1 MKKGQKL
8 VLLLPLW
15 ILVLCG
21 DWAVLS
27 GVVRFSLLEKLI
39 LIGGTGI
46 GLFFATWG
54 ILKSKQN
61 EVRERKI
68 FSIKEKLNGILVLS
82 ASSIYTLG
90 IWLSYTLGIWLST
103 PSAGLLKEIVMALGL
118 LVQLIFLVYFIS
130 RKADEQA
137 DERFYTNLSKAAMTA
152 FASSIIFLLTLALL
166 LTIVKGLYIPGGIF
180 FIVAGVLVLLF
191 NFVFMYLES
200 RGA

>member
-1 MKKGQKL
+1 MKISQKL

-15 ILVLCG
+15 ILVLWG

-27 GVVRFSLLEKLI
+27 GGVRFSLLEKLI

-54 ILKSKQN
+54 VLKSKQN
-61 EVRERKI
+61 GVRERKI
-68 FSIKEKLNGILVLS
+68 FSIKEKLNGVLVLS
-82 ASSIYTLG
+82 ASSI
-90 IWLSYTLGIWLST
+90 YTLGIWLST
-103 PSAGLLKEIVMALGL
+103 PSAGLLKEIVMGIGL
-118 LVQLIFLVYFIS
+118 LVQLVFLGYFIL
-130 RKADEQA
+130 RKADEEA
-137 DERFYTNLSKAAMTA
+137 DERFYANLSKAAMTA

-166 LTIVKGLYIPGGIF
+166 LTIVRGVYVPGGIF
-180 FIVAGVLVLLF
+180 FIVAGMLVLLF

>member
-27 GVVRFSLLEKLI
+27 GIVRFSLLEKLI

-54 ILKSKQN
+54 VLKSKRN
-61 EVRERKI
+61 EVRERKV

-82 ASSIYTLG
+82 ASS
-90 IWLSYTLGIWLST
+90 S
-103 PSAGLLKEIVMALGL
+103 
-118 LVQLIFLVYFIS
+118 
-130 RKADEQA
+130 
-137 DERFYTNLSKAAMTA
+137 
-152 FASSIIFLLTLALL
+152 
-166 LTIVKGLYIPGGIF
+166 
-180 FIVAGVLVLLF
+180 
-191 NFVFMYLES
+191 
-200 RGA
+200 

>member
-1 MKKGQKL
+1 MKISQKL
-8 VLLLPLW
+8 ALLLPLW
-15 ILVLCG
+15 ILVLWG

-27 GVVRFSLLEKLI
+27 GAVRFSLLEKLI

-54 ILKSKQN
+54 ALKSKQN

-90 IWLSYTLGIWLST
+90 IWLST
-103 PSAGLLKEIVMALGL
+103 PPAGLLKEIVMAVGL
-118 LVQLIFLVYFIS
+118 LVQLVFLGYFIL
-130 RKADEQA
+130 RKADEEA
-137 DERFYTNLSKAAMTA
+137 DERFYANLSKAAMTA

-166 LTIVKGLYIPGGIF
+166 LMIVKGLYIPGGIF

>member
-1 MKKGQKL
+1 MKISQKL
-8 VLLLPLW
+8 ALLLPLW
-15 ILVLCG
+15 ILVLWG

-27 GVVRFSLLEKLI
+27 GIVRFSLLEKLI

-54 ILKSKQN
+54 ALKSKQN

-90 IWLSYTLGIWLST
+90 IWLST
-103 PSAGLLKEIVMALGL
+103 PPAGLLKEIVMAVGL
-118 LVQLIFLVYFIS
+118 LVQLVFLGYFIL

-137 DERFYTNLSKAAMTA
+137 DERFYANLSKAAMTA
-152 FASSIIFLLTLALL
+152 FASSIVVLLTLALL
-166 LTIVKGLYIPGGIF
+166 LTIMKELYIPGGIF

>member
-1 MKKGQKL
+1 MKISQKL
-8 VLLLPLW
+8 ALLLPLW

-27 GVVRFSLLEKLI
+27 GAVRFSLLEKLI

-54 ILKSKQN
+54 ALKSKQN

-90 IWLSYTLGIWLST
+90 IWLST
-103 PSAGLLKEIVMALGL
+103 PPAGLLKEIVMAVGL
-118 LVQLIFLVYFIS
+118 LVQLVFLGYFIL

-137 DERFYTNLSKAAMTA
+137 DERFYANLSKAAMTA
-152 FASSIIFLLTLALL
+152 FASSIVVLLTLALL
-166 LTIVKGLYIPGGIF
+166 LTIMKELYIPGGIF

>member
-1 MKKGQKL
+1 MKISQKL
-8 VLLLPLW
+8 ALLLPLW

-27 GVVRFSLLEKLI
+27 GLVRFSLLEKLI
-39 LIGGTGI
+39 LIGGTGV

-61 EVRERKI
+61 EVRERQI

-90 IWLSYTLGIWLST
+90 IWLST
-103 PSAGLLKEIVMALGL
+103 PPAGFLKEIVMAVGL
-118 LVQLIFLVYFIS
+118 LVQLVFLGYFIL

-137 DERFYTNLSKAAMTA
+137 DERFYANLSKSAMTA
-152 FASSIIFLLTLALL
+152 FASSIVVLLTLALL
-166 LTIVKGLYIPGGIF
+166 LTIMKELYIPGGIF

>member
-1 MKKGQKL
+1 MKKSHKL

-15 ILVLCG
+15 ILVLWG

-27 GVVRFSLLEKLI
+27 GIVRFSLLEKLI

-54 ILKSKQN
+54 ALKSKQN
-61 EVRERKI
+61 EVRERKV

-90 IWLSYTLGIWLST
+90 IWLST
-103 PSAGLLKEIVMALGL
+103 PPAGFLKEIVMAVGL
-118 LVQLIFLVYFIS
+118 LVQLVFLGYFIL
-130 RKADEQA
+130 RKADEEA
-137 DERFYTNLSKAAMTA
+137 DERFYANLSKAAMTA
-152 FASSIIFLLTLALL
+152 FASSIVVLLTLALL
-166 LTIVKGLYIPGGIF
+166 LTIMKELYIPGGIF

>member
-15 ILVLCG
+15 ILVFWR

-27 GVVRFSLLEKLI
+27 GIVRFSLLEKLI
-39 LIGGTGI
+39 LICGTGI

-54 ILKSKQN
+54 ALKSKQN

-90 IWLSYTLGIWLST
+90 IWLST

-118 LVQLIFLVYFIS
+118 LVQLIFLGYFIL
-130 RKADEQA
+130 RKADEEA
-137 DERFYTNLSKAAMTA
+137 DERFYANLSKAAMTA
-152 FASSIIFLLTLALL
+152 FASSIVVLLTLALL
-166 LTIVKGLYIPGGIF
+166 LTIMKELYIPGGIF

>member
-15 ILVLCG
+15 ILVLWG
-21 DWAVLS
+21 DWAVSS

-54 ILKSKQN
+54 VLKSKQN
-61 EVRERKI
+61 GVRERKI
-68 FSIKEKLNGILVLS
+68 FSIKEKLNGVLVLS

-90 IWLSYTLGIWLST
+90 IWFST
-103 PSAGLLKEIVMALGL
+103 PSAGLLKEIVMAVGL
-118 LVQLIFLVYFIS
+118 LVQLIFLLYFIS
-130 RKADEQA
+130 RKADEEA
-137 DERFYTNLSKAAMTA
+137 DERFYANLSKAAMTA
-152 FASSIIFLLTLALL
+152 FASSIVVLLTLALL
-166 LTIVKGLYIPGGIF
+166 LTIVRGLYIPGGIF
-180 FIVAGVLVLLF
+180 FIVAGMLVLLF

>member
-1 MKKGQKL
+1 MKKSQKL

-15 ILVLCG
+15 ILVLWA
-21 DWAVLS
+21 DWVVLS

-46 GLFFATWG
+46 GLFFTTWG
-54 ILKSKQN
+54 ALKSKKN

-90 IWLSYTLGIWLST
+90 ILLST
-103 PSAGLLKEIVMALGL
+103 PFAGLLKEIVMALGL

-130 RKADEQA
+130 RKADEEA
-137 DERFYTNLSKAAMTA
+137 DERFYANLSKAAMTA
-152 FASSIIFLLTLALL
+152 FASSIVVLLTLALL
-166 LTIVKGLYIPGGIF
+166 LTIVRGLFVPGGIF
-180 FIVAGVLVLLF
+180 FIVAGMLVLLF

>member
-1 MKKGQKL
+1 MKISQKL

-15 ILVLCG
+15 ILVLWG
-21 DWAVLS
+21 DLAVLS
-27 GVVRFSLLEKLI
+27 GAVQFSSLEKLI

-54 ILKSKQN
+54 VLKSKQN
-61 EVRERKI
+61 GVRERKI
-68 FSIKEKLNGILVLS
+68 FSIKEKLNGILDLS
-82 ASSIYTLG
+82 ASSIH
-90 IWLSYTLGIWLST
+90 TLGIWLST
-103 PSAGLLKEIVMALGL
+103 PSAGLLKEIVMAVGL

-130 RKADEQA
+130 RKADEEA
-137 DERFYTNLSKAAMTA
+137 DERFYANLSKAAMTA
-152 FASSIIFLLTLALL
+152 FASSIVVLLTLALL
-166 LTIVKGLYIPGGIF
+166 LTIMKELYIPGGIF

>member
-54 ILKSKQN
+54 VLKSKQN

-90 IWLSYTLGIWLST
+90 IWLST
-103 PSAGLLKEIVMALGL
+103 PSAGLLKETVMALGL

-130 RKADEQA
+130 RKADE
-137 DERFYTNLSKAAMTA
+137 RFYANLSKAAMIA

-166 LTIVKGLYIPGGIF
+166 LTIVKGLLIPGGIF

>member
-90 IWLSYTLGIWLST
+90 IWLST
-103 PSAGLLKEIVMALGL
+103 PSAGFLKEAVMVIGL
-118 LVQLIFLVYFIS
+118 LVQLIFLLYFIS
-130 RKADEQA
+130 RKADEEA
-137 DERFYTNLSKAAMTA
+137 DERFYANLSKAAMTA

-166 LTIVKGLYIPGGIF
+166 LTIVRGLFVPGGIF
-180 FIVAGVLVLLF
+180 FIVAGMLVLLF

>member
-1 MKKGQKL
+1 MKISQKL
-8 VLLLPLW
+8 ALLLPLW
-15 ILVLCG
+15 ILVLWG

-27 GVVRFSLLEKLI
+27 GAVRFSLLEKLI

-54 ILKSKQN
+54 ALKSKQN

-90 IWLSYTLGIWLST
+90 IWLST
-103 PSAGLLKEIVMALGL
+103 PPAGLLKEIVMAVGL
-118 LVQLIFLVYFIS
+118 LVQLVFLGYFIL

-137 DERFYTNLSKAAMTA
+137 DEHFYANLSKAAMTA
-152 FASSIIFLLTLALL
+152 FASSIVVLLTLALL
-166 LTIVKGLYIPGGIF
+166 LTIMKELYIPGGIF

>member
-27 GVVRFSLLEKLI
+27 GIVRFSLLEKLI

-54 ILKSKQN
+54 VLKSKRN
-61 EVRERKI
+61 EVRERKV

-90 IWLSYTLGIWLST
+90 IWLST
-103 PSAGLLKEIVMALGL
+103 PSAGLLKEIVMAIGL

-130 RKADEQA
+130 RKADE
-137 DERFYTNLSKAAMTA
+137 RFYANLSKAAMTA
-152 FASSIIFLLTLALL
+152 FASSIVVLLTLALL
-166 LTIVKGLYIPGGIF
+166 LTIMKELYIPGGIF

>member
-27 GVVRFSLLEKLI
+27 GIVRFNLLEKLI

-90 IWLSYTLGIWLST
+90 IWLST
-103 PSAGLLKEIVMALGL
+103 PPAGFLKEIVMAVGL
-118 LVQLIFLVYFIS
+118 LVQLVFLGYFIL
-130 RKADEQA
+130 RKADEEA
-137 DERFYTNLSKAAMTA
+137 DERFYANLSKAAMTA
-152 FASSIIFLLTLALL
+152 FASSIVILLTLALL
-166 LTIVKGLYIPGGIF
+166 LTIMKELYIPGGIF

>member
-1 MKKGQKL
+1 MKISQKL
-8 VLLLPLW
+8 ALLLPLW
-15 ILVLCG
+15 ILVLWG

-27 GVVRFSLLEKLI
+27 GAVRFSLLEKLI

-54 ILKSKQN
+54 VLKSKRN
-61 EVRERKI
+61 EVRERKV

-90 IWLSYTLGIWLST
+90 IWLST
-103 PSAGLLKEIVMALGL
+103 PSAGLLKEIVMAIGL

-137 DERFYTNLSKAAMTA
+137 DERFYANLSKAAMTA
-152 FASSIIFLLTLALL
+152 FASSIVVLLTLALL
-166 LTIVKGLYIPGGIF
+166 LTIMKELYIPGGIF

>member
-1 MKKGQKL
+1 MKKSQKL

-15 ILVLCG
+15 ILVLWG

-27 GVVRFSLLEKLI
+27 GGVRFSLLEKLI
-39 LIGGTGI
+39 LIGGTGV
-46 GLFFATWG
+46 GLLFATWG

-61 EVRERKI
+61 GVRERKI

-90 IWLSYTLGIWLST
+90 IWLST
-103 PSAGLLKEIVMALGL
+103 PPAGFLKEIVMAVGL
-118 LVQLIFLVYFIS
+118 LVQLIFLGYFIL
-130 RKADEQA
+130 RKADEEA
-137 DERFYTNLSKAAMTA
+137 DERFYANLSKAAMTA
-152 FASSIIFLLTLALL
+152 FASSIVVLLTLALL

-200 RGA
+200 RGV

>member
-1 MKKGQKL
+1 M
-8 VLLLPLW
+8 W
-15 ILVLCG
+15 ILVLYG

-27 GVVRFSLLEKLI
+27 GGVRFSLLEKLI
-39 LIGGTGI
+39 FICGTGI

-54 ILKSKQN
+54 ALKSKQN

-90 IWLSYTLGIWLST
+90 IWLST
-103 PSAGLLKEIVMALGL
+103 PSAGLLKEIVMGIGL
-118 LVQLIFLVYFIS
+118 LVQLIFLGYFIL

-137 DERFYTNLSKAAMTA
+137 DERFYANLSKAAMTA
-152 FASSIIFLLTLALL
+152 FASSVVVLLTLALL

-200 RGA
+200 RGV

>member
-1 MKKGQKL
+1 MKRFQKF
-8 VLLLPLW
+8 VSLLPLW
-15 ILVLCG
+15 TLVFWG

-27 GVVRFSLLEKLI
+27 GIVRFSLLEKLI

-54 ILKSKQN
+54 VLKSKQN
-61 EVRERKI
+61 EVRERQI

-82 ASSIYTLG
+82 ASSI
-90 IWLSYTLGIWLST
+90 YTLGIWLST

-118 LVQLIFLVYFIS
+118 LVQLILLVYFIS

-137 DERFYTNLSKAAMTA
+137 DERFYANLSKAAMTA
-152 FASSIIFLLTLALL
+152 FASSIVVLLTLALL
-166 LTIVKGLYIPGGIF
+166 LTIMKELYIPGGIF

>member
-1 MKKGQKL
+1 MKISQKL
-8 VLLLPLW
+8 ALLLPLW
-15 ILVLCG
+15 ILVLWG

-27 GVVRFSLLEKLI
+27 GAVRFSLLEKLI

-54 ILKSKQN
+54 ALKSKQN

-90 IWLSYTLGIWLST
+90 IWLST
-103 PSAGLLKEIVMALGL
+103 PPAGLLKEIVMAVGL
-118 LVQLIFLVYFIS
+118 LVQLVFLGYFIL

-137 DERFYTNLSKAAMTA
+137 DERFYANLSKAAMTA
-152 FASSIIFLLTLALL
+152 FASSIVVLLTLALL

-191 NFVFMYLES
+191 NFVFIYLES

>member
-1 MKKGQKL
+1 MKTNQKL

-15 ILVLCG
+15 ILVLWG
-21 DWAVLS
+21 DLAVLS
-27 GVVRFSLLEKLI
+27 GAVQFSSLEKLI

-54 ILKSKQN
+54 VLKSKQN
-61 EVRERKI
+61 GVRERKI
-68 FSIKEKLNGILVLS
+68 FSIKEKLNGVLVLS

-90 IWLSYTLGIWLST
+90 IWFST
-103 PSAGLLKEIVMALGL
+103 PSAGLLKEIVMGIGL
-118 LVQLIFLVYFIS
+118 LVQLIFLLYFIS
-130 RKADEQA
+130 RKADEEA
-137 DERFYTNLSKAAMTA
+137 DERFYANLSKAAMTA

-180 FIVAGVLVLLF
+180 FIVAGMLVLLF
-191 NFVFMYLES
+191 NFVFIYLES

>member
-1 MKKGQKL
+1 MKISQKL
-8 VLLLPLW
+8 ALLLPLW
-15 ILVLCG
+15 ILVLWG

-27 GVVRFSLLEKLI
+27 GGVRFSLLEKLI
-39 LIGGTGI
+39 LICGTGI

-54 ILKSKQN
+54 ALKSKQN

-90 IWLSYTLGIWLST
+90 IWLST
-103 PSAGLLKEIVMALGL
+103 PPAGFLKEIVMAVGL
-118 LVQLIFLVYFIS
+118 LVQLIFLGYFIL

-137 DERFYTNLSKAAMTA
+137 DERFYANLSKAAMTA
-152 FASSIIFLLTLALL
+152 FASSIVVLLTLALL
-166 LTIVKGLYIPGGIF
+166 LTIMKELYIPGGIF
-180 FIVAGVLVLLF
+180 FIVAGMLVLLF

>member
-1 MKKGQKL
+1 MKISQKL
-8 VLLLPLW
+8 ALLLPLW
-15 ILVLCG
+15 ILVLWG

-27 GVVRFSLLEKLI
+27 GAVRFSLLEKLI

-54 ILKSKQN
+54 ALKSKQN

-90 IWLSYTLGIWLST
+90 IWLST
-103 PSAGLLKEIVMALGL
+103 PPAGLLKEIVMAVGL
-118 LVQLIFLVYFIS
+118 LVQLVFLGYFIL
-130 RKADEQA
+130 RKTDEQA
-137 DERFYTNLSKAAMTA
+137 DERFYANLSKAAMTA
-152 FASSIIFLLTLALL
+152 FASSIVVLLTLALL
-166 LTIVKGLYIPGGIF
+166 LTIMKELYIPGGIF

>member
-1 MKKGQKL
+1 MKISQKL

-15 ILVLCG
+15 ILVLWG

-27 GVVRFSLLEKLI
+27 GGVRFSLLEKLI

-54 ILKSKQN
+54 VLKSKQN
-61 EVRERKI
+61 GVRERKI
-68 FSIKEKLNGILVLS
+68 FSIKEKLNGVLVLS
-82 ASSIYTLG
+82 ASSI
-90 IWLSYTLGIWLST
+90 YTLGIWLST
-103 PSAGLLKEIVMALGL
+103 PSAGLLKEIVMGIGL
-118 LVQLIFLVYFIS
+118 LVQLVFLGCFIL
-130 RKADEQA
+130 RKADEEA
-137 DERFYTNLSKAAMTA
+137 DERFYANLSKAAMTA

-166 LTIVKGLYIPGGIF
+166 LTIVRGVYVPGGIF
-180 FIVAGVLVLLF
+180 FIVAGMLVLLF

>member
-1 MKKGQKL
+1 MKISQKL
-8 VLLLPLW
+8 ALLLPLW
-15 ILVLCG
+15 ILVLWG

-39 LIGGTGI
+39 LIGGTGV

-54 ILKSKQN
+54 VLKSKRN
-61 EVRERKI
+61 EVRERKV

-90 IWLSYTLGIWLST
+90 IWLST
-103 PSAGLLKEIVMALGL
+103 PSAGLLKETVMALGL
-118 LVQLIFLVYFIS
+118 LVQLIFLGYFIL
-130 RKADEQA
+130 RKADEEA
-137 DERFYTNLSKAAMTA
+137 DERFYANLSTAAMTA
-152 FASSIIFLLTLALL
+152 FASSIVVLLTLALL
-166 LTIVKGLYIPGGIF
+166 LTITKELYIPGGIF

>member
-1 MKKGQKL
+1 MKKSQKL

-15 ILVLCG
+15 ILVLWG

-27 GVVRFSLLEKLI
+27 GVVRFSSLEKLI

-54 ILKSKQN
+54 ALKSKQN

-90 IWLSYTLGIWLST
+90 IWLST
-103 PSAGLLKEIVMALGL
+103 PSAGLLKEIVMVIGL
-118 LVQLIFLVYFIS
+118 LVQLVFLGYFILK
-130 RKADEQA
+130 KADEEA
-137 DERFYTNLSKAAMTA
+137 DERFYANLSKAAMTA

-166 LTIVKGLYIPGGIF
+166 LTIVRGLFVPGGIF
-180 FIVAGVLVLLF
+180 FIVAGMLVLLF

>member
-1 MKKGQKL
+1 MKISQKL

-15 ILVLCG
+15 ILVLWG
-21 DWAVLS
+21 DLAVLS
-27 GVVRFSLLEKLI
+27 GAVQFSSLEKLI

-54 ILKSKQN
+54 VLKSKQN
-61 EVRERKI
+61 GVRERKI

-82 ASSIYTLG
+82 ASSIH
-90 IWLSYTLGIWLST
+90 TLGIWLST
-103 PSAGLLKEIVMALGL
+103 PSAGLLKEIVMAVGL

-130 RKADEQA
+130 RKADEEA
-137 DERFYTNLSKAAMTA
+137 DERFYANLSKAAMTA
-152 FASSIIFLLTLALL
+152 FASSIVVLLTLALL
-166 LTIVKGLYIPGGIF
+166 LTIMKELYIPGGIF

>member
-27 GVVRFSLLEKLI
+27 GIVRFSLLEKLI

-54 ILKSKQN
+54 VLKSKRN
-61 EVRERKI
+61 EVRERKV

-90 IWLSYTLGIWLST
+90 IWLST
-103 PSAGLLKEIVMALGL
+103 PPAGFLKEIVMAVGL
-118 LVQLIFLVYFIS
+118 LVQLIFLGYFIL

-137 DERFYTNLSKAAMTA
+137 DERFYANLSKAAMTA
-152 FASSIIFLLTLALL
+152 FASSIVVLLTLALL
-166 LTIVKGLYIPGGIF
+166 LTIMKELYIPGGIF

>member
-15 ILVLCG
+15 ILVLWG

-27 GVVRFSLLEKLI
+27 GIVRFSLLEKFI

-54 ILKSKQN
+54 VLKSKRN
-61 EVRERKI
+61 EVRERKV

-82 ASSIYTLG
+82 ASSI
-90 IWLSYTLGIWLST
+90 YTLGIWLST

-118 LVQLIFLVYFIS
+118 LVQLIFLGYFIL
-130 RKADEQA
+130 RKADEEA
-137 DERFYTNLSKAAMTA
+137 DERFYANLSKAAMTA
-152 FASSIIFLLTLALL
+152 FASSIVVLLTLALL
-166 LTIVKGLYIPGGIF
+166 LTIMKELYIPGGIF

>member
-1 MKKGQKL
+1 MKISQKL

-15 ILVLCG
+15 ILVLWG
-21 DWAVLS
+21 DWAVLY
-27 GVVRFSLLEKLI
+27 GVVRFSLLGKLI

-46 GLFFATWG
+46 GLFSATWG

-68 FSIKEKLNGILVLS
+68 FSIKEKLNGVLVLS
-82 ASSIYTLG
+82 ASSI
-90 IWLSYTLGIWLST
+90 YTLGIWLST
-103 PSAGLLKEIVMALGL
+103 PSAGLLKEIVMGIGL
-118 LVQLIFLVYFIS
+118 LVQLVFLGYFIL
-130 RKADEQA
+130 RKADEEA
-137 DERFYTNLSKAAMTA
+137 DERFYANLSKAAMTA

-166 LTIVKGLYIPGGIF
+166 LTIVRGVYVPGGIF
-180 FIVAGVLVLLF
+180 FIVAGMLVLLF

>member
-1 MKKGQKL
+1 MKISQKL
-8 VLLLPLW
+8 ALLLPLW
-15 ILVLCG
+15 ILVLWG

-27 GVVRFSLLEKLI
+27 GAVRFSLLEKLI

-54 ILKSKQN
+54 ALKSKQN

-90 IWLSYTLGIWLST
+90 IWLST
-103 PSAGLLKEIVMALGL
+103 PPAGLLKEIVMAVGL
-118 LVQLIFLVYFIS
+118 LVQLVFLGYFIL

-137 DERFYTNLSKAAMTA
+137 DERFYANLSKAAMTA
-152 FASSIIFLLTLALL
+152 FAGSIVVLLTLALL
-166 LTIVKGLYIPGGIF
+166 LTIMKELYIPGGIF